1 MAISKEQ
8 KQLFNERV
16 KPYKETLEEVRKE
29 ASTLKAA
36 ARKDQKLAPYFLVK
50 QAILAMKSSNILV
63 EMAELSAQIQNLK
76 NDKYIGDARKE
87 LANSLNDLVKELG
100 EHIDI
105 GLTENE
111 ETLAKIDQMNPARL
125 LQFMNGYRES
135 LQTLKIAV
143 GNGKWRWYF
152 PELHYKLTTLALNVT
167 DFKAYEKAKDSNAPY
182 FVERQEFMKFLIE
195 EAHTAAQEYRSKY
208 ELSTQDVSDLQQ
220 IQKLFELLKKLYT
233 FTNNKEELEKLSISL
248 ESNKARI
255 ETIMAEK
262 KKGGKKK

>member
-1 MAISKEQ
+1 MAITKEQ
-8 KQLFNERV
+8 KQLFNEKV
-16 KPYKETLEEVRKE
+16 KPYKDMLEEVRKE

-36 ARKDQKLAPYFLVK
+36 ARKDAKLAPYFLFK
-50 QAILAMKSSNILV
+50 QALLSMKSCNLLV
-63 EMAELSAQIQNLK
+63 EMAELSSQIQNLK

-87 LANSLNDLVKELG
+87 IANSLNDLVKELG

-111 ETLAKIDQMNPARL
+111 ETLVKIEKLNPERIL
-125 LQFMNGYRES
+125 GFMNAYRES

-152 PELHYKLTTLALNVT
+152 PELHYKMTVLALNIT
-167 DFKAYEKAKDSNAPY
+167 DFKAYEQAKDSNAPY

-208 ELSTQDVSDLQQ
+208 ELSTQDLSDLQQ
-220 IQKLFELLKKLYT
+220 IQKLFELLKRLYT
-233 FTNNKEELEKLSISL
+233 FTNNKDELEKISISL

-255 ETIMAEK
+255 EAIMAEK